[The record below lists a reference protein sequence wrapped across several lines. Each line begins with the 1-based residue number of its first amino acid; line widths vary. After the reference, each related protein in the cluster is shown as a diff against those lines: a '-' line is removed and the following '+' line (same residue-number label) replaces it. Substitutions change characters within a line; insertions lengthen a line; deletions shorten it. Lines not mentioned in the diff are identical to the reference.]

1 MHAATTLSRPATVVV
16 PLTASPSMI
25 AKIRAAGAEE
35 VVQFGASWVEAD
47 TYLREEVMRDAR
59 KRGVETV
66 YVPPFDDAEVW
77 NGHAGMVGEIACQLD
92 GKPDVVICSVGGG
105 GLFCGIMQ
113 GLDEHFPSTSSPPPR
128 VLALETRGA
137 DSLALSLANNELST
151 LPAITSKATS
161 LGARTVCAKAFEY
174 AKRENVRSVVL
185 SDGEAMEGCVRFA
198 EDERMMV
205 ELACG
210 VGVAMCYGGR
220 LKEVVEGLT
229 EESKVVVV
237 VCGGS
242 NVEVGMLEKWAK
254 ELEGEAVR

>member
-1 MHAATTLSRPATVVV
+1 
-16 PLTASPSMI
+16 MI
-25 AKIRAAGAEE
+25 TKIRAAGASE

-47 TYLREEVMRDAR
+47 TYLRTELMPSAKERGEEP
-59 KRGVETV
+59 V
-66 YVPPFDDAEVW
+66 YVPPFDDKEVW
-77 NGHAGMVGEIACQLD
+77 KGHSGMIGEIAEQLD
-92 GKPDVVICSVGGG
+92 GKPDVVTCSVGGG

-113 GLDEHFPSTSSPPPR
+113 GLDERFPSTSSSPPPR
-128 VLALETRGA
+128 VLAVETRGA

-161 LGARTVCAKAFEY
+161 LGARTVCARAFEY
-174 AKRENVRSVVL
+174 ARRENVRSVVL
-185 SDGEAMEGCVRFA
+185 SDEEAMEGCLRFA

-220 LKEVVEGLT
+220 LKEVVDGLT
-229 EESKVVVV
+229 EESRVVVV

-242 NVEVGMLEKWAK
+242 NVGVAMLEEWAK
-254 ELEGEAVR
+254 ELEGKAVR